1 MCGVAL
7 ERGNYTKPEKKQLQL
22 FENQKIRTAWD
33 EEKEEWYFSIY
44 GCGCGFDGTA
54 RPAQCQH
61 YWAKLKQRLLS
72 IRVRNELTAGGR
84 FAV

>member
-54 RPAQCQH
+54 RPAQCQ
-61 YWAKLKQRLLS
+61 QLLGQA
-72 IRVRNELTAGGR
+72 EAAA
-84 FAV
+84 AVYPCPQ